1 MKGLLVVM
9 SDVLNLVDIVHI
21 THQVIKLLVILVSIE
36 RYDGHTVL
44 NLEGK
49 GVNRVVDQDQ
59 IFQ

>member
-36 RYDGHTVL
+36 RYDGDTIL

-49 GVNRVVDQDQ
+49 GIDRVVDQDQ

>member
-36 RYDGHTVL
+36 RYDGHTIL

-49 GVNRVVDQDQ
+49 GVDRVVDQDQ